1 MHDTN
6 NTTPVNVSAD
16 AEREL
21 TRRMRE
27 WSGWADARLVIGAP
41 PATVS
46 PFAMTDFNRREFT
59 VNVDALLR
67 NPNRV
72 LNRVTDFRLR
82 QEAILTGA
90 MLHEAG
96 HARFTQWVPRSK
108 EELAK
113 LRHSDGSKVTA
124 QELAFARLLEEP
136 RIEGWVWREA
146 TELGC
151 DHVKWTMPVTA
162 AALLPISKLSDDP
175 NQQIMD
181 VIQSWVLRA
190 GRAEAIRRDIIIDPK
205 EMWEAHL
212 TQVLQEALTQHF
224 TDQDPMSVG
233 GGRGP
238 ATRTRAVMDALVAA
252 IRSGIH
258 TRSAGKLAAA
268 RDILNE
274 LFPETPVEDMPTPK
288 GGTCGESGDSGEGDS
303 PESGDSGDSGEGDS
317 PESGDS
323 GEGDSP
329 ESGDSGEGDSP
340 ESGDS
345 GDSGEGDSPESG
357 DSGEGDSPESGE
369 GDSGEGDSGEGSA
382 LTETEQVMKDLDE
395 QRRANLEK
403 SLAAAEGGFNR
414 EITKLEKREAA
425 DAGGNVMADEDRA
438 AGFRPPRAS
447 DREMQREAE
456 GFLRSM
462 LSPSESNNLSLS
474 ESPSSTVDA
483 AAMSA
488 WRSAGGKRDPRF
500 FVRSQ
505 RVTAP
510 APPIKIAVLVDISGS
525 MEALQAPSAL
535 MSWALST
542 AAEDMRNFAGRGA
555 QIETTLIHW
564 GSFVQTV
571 CKNGDTLPGIREV
584 PCTQGTSA
592 LRHAM
597 RAAETEIP
605 GIFDAPETPENRLL
619 VLFTDW
625 ELSFL
630 GGDEARAAVGDALS
644 NGVNLLSVKPDVPYS
659 KFSKMAAERYREMVL
674 RASASETRGKEAT
687 VVYDPNNPSQ
697 VWSEAERLL
706 RG

>member
-21 TRRMRE
+21 TRKMRE

-190 GRAEAIRRDIIIDPK
+190 GRAEAIRRNIISDPM
-205 EMWEAHL
+205 ETWEAHL
-212 TQVLQEALTQHF
+212 TQVLQEALTRHF

-238 ATRTRAVMDALVAA
+238 ETRTRAVMDALVDA
-252 IRSGIH
+252 IRIGLH
-258 TRSAGKLAAA
+258 TWSAGKLAVA
-268 RDILNE
+268 RGILNE

-288 GGTCGESGDSGEGDS
+288 GGTCGESGDSGEG
-303 PESGDSGDSGEGDS
+303 G
-317 PESGDS
+317 
-323 GEGDSP
+323 
-329 ESGDSGEGDSP
+329 
-340 ESGDS
+340 
-345 GDSGEGDSPESG
+345 SPESG

-369 GDSGEGDSGEGSA
+369 SGEGDSHESGDSGDSGEGDSLESGDSGEGDSGEGSA
-382 LTETEQVMKDLDE
+382 LTETELVLEDLAE

-403 SLAAAEGGFNR
+403 LLAAAEGGFNR
-414 EITKLEKREAA
+414 GIAKLEKREAA
-425 DAGGNVMADEDRA
+425 DVGGNVMANKDKA

-525 MEALQAPSAL
+525 MEDLQAPSAL

-564 GSFVQTV
+564 GSSVQTV

-584 PCTQGTSA
+584 RCTQGTSA

-659 KFSKMAAERYREMVL
+659 KSSKMAAECYREMVL

>member
-21 TRRMRE
+21 TRKMRE

-190 GRAEAIRRDIIIDPK
+190 GRAEAIRRGITIDPK

-212 TQVLQEALTQHF
+212 TQVLQEALTRHF

-233 GGRGP
+233 GGQGP
-238 ATRTRAVMDALVAA
+238 ATRARAVMDALVLA
-252 IRSGIH
+252 IRIGLH
-258 TRSAGKLAAA
+258 TESAGKLAAA

-303 PESGDSGDSGEGDS
+303 PESGDSG
-317 PESGDS
+317 
-323 GEGDSP
+323 
-329 ESGDSGEGDSP
+329 
-340 ESGDS
+340 
-345 GDSGEGDSPESG
+345 
-357 DSGEGDSPESGE
+357 EGDSPESGE
-369 GDSGEGDSGEGSA
+369 GDSPDSGEGSA
-382 LTETEQVMKDLDE
+382 LTETEQVLEDLVE

-403 SLAAAEGGFNR
+403 SLAAAEGGFNL
-414 EITKLEKREAA
+414 EIAKLEKLEAA
-425 DAGGNVMADEDRA
+425 DAGGNVMVDEDRA
-438 AGFRPPRAS
+438 AGFRPPTAS

-488 WRSAGGKRDPRF
+488 WRSASGKRDPRF

-564 GSFVQTV
+564 GSLVQTV

-584 PCTQGTSA
+584 PCTQGTTA
-592 LRHAM
+592 LWHAM

-625 ELSFL
+625 ELSFM
-630 GGDEARAAVGDALS
+630 GGDEAFAAVADALS
-644 NGVNLLSVKPDVPYS
+644 NGVNLLSVKPDNPSS
-659 KFSKMAAERYREMVL
+659 KFSRRADENYRNKVI

>member
-1 MHDTN
+1 M
-6 NTTPVNVSAD
+6 
-16 AEREL
+16 
-21 TRRMRE
+21 
-27 WSGWADARLVIGAP
+27 
-41 PATVS
+41 
-46 PFAMTDFNRREFT
+46 
-59 VNVDALLR
+59 
-67 NPNRV
+67 
-72 LNRVTDFRLR
+72 
-82 QEAILTGA
+82 
-90 MLHEAG
+90 
-96 HARFTQWVPRSK
+96 
-108 EELAK
+108 
-113 LRHSDGSKVTA
+113 
-124 QELAFARLLEEP
+124 
-136 RIEGWVWREA
+136 
-146 TELGC
+146 
-151 DHVKWTMPVTA
+151 
-162 AALLPISKLSDDP
+162 
-175 NQQIMD
+175 
-181 VIQSWVLRA
+181 
-190 GRAEAIRRDIIIDPK
+190 
-205 EMWEAHL
+205 
-212 TQVLQEALTQHF
+212 
-224 TDQDPMSVG
+224 
-233 GGRGP
+233 
-238 ATRTRAVMDALVAA
+238 
-252 IRSGIH
+252 
-258 TRSAGKLAAA
+258 
-268 RDILNE
+268 
-274 LFPETPVEDMPTPK
+274 
-288 GGTCGESGDSGEGDS
+288 
-303 PESGDSGDSGEGDS
+303 
-317 PESGDS
+317 
-323 GEGDSP
+323 
-329 ESGDSGEGDSP
+329 
-340 ESGDS
+340 
-345 GDSGEGDSPESG
+345 
-357 DSGEGDSPESGE
+357 
-369 GDSGEGDSGEGSA
+369 
-382 LTETEQVMKDLDE
+382 
-395 QRRANLEK
+395 
-403 SLAAAEGGFNR
+403 AAAEGGFNL
-414 EITKLEKREAA
+414 EIAKLEKREAA

-438 AGFRPPRAS
+438 AGFRPPTAS

-584 PCTQGTSA
+584 PCTQGTTA
-592 LRHAM
+592 LWHAM

-625 ELSFL
+625 ELSFM

-659 KFSKMAAERYREMVL
+659 KHSKMAAERYMEMVL

>member
-21 TRRMRE
+21 TRKMRE

-113 LRHSDGSKVTA
+113 LRHFDGSKVTA

-162 AALLPISKLSDDP
+162 AALLPISKLSSDP

-190 GRAEAIRRDIIIDPK
+190 GRAEAIRRDIISDPT

-212 TQVLQEALTQHF
+212 TQVLQEALTRHF

-238 ATRTRAVMDALVAA
+238 ATRTRAVMDALAAA
-252 IRSGIH
+252 IRIGLH
-258 TRSAGKLAAA
+258 TGSAGKLAAA

-303 PESGDSGDSGEGDS
+303 PESGDSGESGEGDS
-317 PESGDS
+317 PESGD
-323 GEGDSP
+323 
-329 ESGDSGEGDSP
+329 
-340 ESGDS
+340 
-345 GDSGEGDSPESG
+345 
-357 DSGEGDSPESGE
+357 SGE

-382 LTETEQVMKDLDE
+382 LTETEQVLEDLAE
-395 QRRANLEK
+395 QQRANLEK

-414 EITKLEKREAA
+414 EIAKLEKREAA

-584 PCTQGTSA
+584 RCTQGTTA
-592 LRHAM
+592 LGHAM

-625 ELSFL
+625 ELSFM

-659 KFSKMAAERYREMVL
+659 KPSKMAAERYREMVL